1 MKEGLLYFTDTHW
14 TLIGLMIFV
23 SSFVVLLFLHQKQ
36 YKGDVLKKVEN
47 LPFEGE
53 GT

>member
-1 MKEGLLYFTDTHW
+1 MKEGLAYFTDVHW
-14 TLIGLMIFV
+14 TLIGLLIFV
-23 SSFVVLLFLHQKQ
+23 SSFVVLLVLQQKQ
-36 YKGDVLKKVEN
+36 YKKEVIKEIEN